1 MNKNHPIADLMASTM
16 EKIREMIDVN
26 TIIGTPIHTPDGIT
40 LIPVSKASFGFA
52 SAGNELSNKGTKTE
66 NNNSFAG
73 GGGAGVKIEPVAF
86 LVVHGDQV
94 KLLPMSQG
102 TGSPVERAL
111 DLVPEM
117 FDKITE
123 YIDKNKK
130 ED

>member
-1 MNKNHPIADLMASTM
+1 MEKNHPIANLMSSTM

-52 SAGNELSNKGTKTE
+52 SAGNELSNKAAKTE
-66 NNNSFAG
+66 NNSSFAG
-73 GGGAGVKIEPVAF
+73 GGGAGVKIDPVAF
-86 LVVHGDQV
+86 LIVHGDQV

-102 TGSPVERAL
+102 AGSPVERAL